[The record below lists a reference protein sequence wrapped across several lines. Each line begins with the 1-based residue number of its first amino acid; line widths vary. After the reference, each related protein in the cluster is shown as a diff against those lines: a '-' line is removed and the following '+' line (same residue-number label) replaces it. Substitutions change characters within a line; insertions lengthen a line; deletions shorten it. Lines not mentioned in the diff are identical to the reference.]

1 MGGDDKE
8 DVEIRGGVEM
18 ERRGVRLEMERT
30 GGNGMGGGGG
40 GGGEERG
47 QHSTDVQQ
55 LLYSL
60 SH

>member
-1 MGGDDKE
+1 M
-8 DVEIRGGVEM
+8 
-18 ERRGVRLEMERT
+18 RLEMGRT
-30 GGNGMGGGGG
+30 GGNGKGREMEG
-40 GGGEERG
+40 G